1 MQKLVFV
8 SHTVRAHVGGPENL
22 GTQGPRHSDGGRGSP
37 VKNTSLPT
45 CVTLPDLV
53 AVGQTFSEQVGSP
66 KILWTLKPRPVWNT
80 GVSDPCTYVLLH
92 LC

>member
-22 GTQGPRHSDGGRGSP
+22 GTQPTQGPRHSDGGRGSP

-66 KILWTLKPRPVWNT
+66 KILCSKQRPVWNT
-80 GVSDPCTYVLLH
+80 GRV
-92 LC
+92 